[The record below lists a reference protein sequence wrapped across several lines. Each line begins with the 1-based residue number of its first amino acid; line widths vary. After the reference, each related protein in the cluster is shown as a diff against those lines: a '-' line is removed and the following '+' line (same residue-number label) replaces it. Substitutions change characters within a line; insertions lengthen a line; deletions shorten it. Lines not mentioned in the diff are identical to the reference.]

1 MNEQE
6 LGKEIAKLLDLS
18 AAENIKQST
27 LYRLQSARRAAL
39 DNCQPTLEIL
49 NSGNGASVFGVHPP
63 HFHPGKLLLFL
74 VILFVFTMVPATYWQ
89 FLERG
94 KSSDTTVLVDNLP
107 TESVVDDEH
116 ELIEEYLDDV
126 LKLVDDLSTNV
137 RIDAAAETQDDV
149 SADVPPLLSEP
160 EVTSDMPADMP
171 AEASI
176 ESTTES
182 IENAPI
188 DVRTDNELDEW
199 LGSRN

>member
-6 LGKEIAKLLDLS
+6 LGKEIAKLLDLT

-39 DNCQPTLEIL
+39 DHCHPTLEIM
-49 NSGNGASVFGVHPP
+49 NSGNGTSVFGVHAP
-63 HFHPGKLLLFL
+63 HFHPAKFLLFL

-94 KSSDTTVLVDNLP
+94 KLSNNAELVHSLP
-107 TESVVDDEH
+107 TESAVDDEH
-116 ELIEEYLDDV
+116 ELIDEYIDDV

-137 RIDAAAETQDDV
+137 RIDAAPEEMEDGLSAETP
-149 SADVPPLLSEP
+149 SLMSEP
-160 EVTSDMPADMP
+160 EVDTDIP
-171 AEASI
+171 AETSI
-176 ESTTES
+176 ETTTDPIE

-188 DVRTDNELDEW
+188 DVRVDNERDEW
-199 LGSRN
+199 LNPHD